1 MSEKKAKFLL
11 AAVILARS
19 TSFVLSKIG
28 LDSLEFFNLL
38 GIRFL
43 IAFAI
48 MYLCFRSRLH
58 NSQKSN
64 IISGVIIGTAYFIVM
79 GLEVFSL
86 KTCESSTTAF
96 LEHTAIV
103 MVPLFE
109 AVINKR
115 LPLLKN
121 IISMLLAITG
131 VALMTLTGSALS
143 LTLGESLAF
152 AAAITYAAAI
162 IITDRLTKGADALV
176 IGIVQLGTMGAL
188 ATVCSML
195 FEAPVLPQTMELWLA
210 ILYLACVC
218 SCFGFTLQAVAQKYT
233 TAETASLYCAIGPLG
248 AGFFGWFFLGETLS
262 AYALFGA
269 ALILS
274 SILIAQKKF

>member
-1 MSEKKAKFLL
+1 MSEKTAKILL

-28 LDSLEFFNLL
+28 LDSLDVFNLL

-48 MYLCFRSRLH
+48 MYFWFHTRLH
-58 NSQKSN
+58 NSHKSN
-64 IISGVIIGTAYFIVM
+64 IVSGVIIGTAYFIVM

-86 KTCESSTTAF
+86 KTCDSSTTAF

-115 LPLLKN
+115 LPLMKN

-131 VALMTLTGSALS
+131 VALMTLTGSSLS
-143 LTLGESLAF
+143 LTFGKSLAF
-152 AAAITYAAAI
+152 AAAITYTAVI

-188 ATVCSML
+188 STASSLL
-195 FEAPVLPQTMELWLA
+195 FENPVLPQTMELWLA

-218 SCFGFTLQAVAQKYT
+218 SCFGFTLQTLAQKYT

-248 AGFFGWFFLGETLS
+248 AGFFGWFFLGEALS
-262 AYALFGA
+262 TYALLGA
-269 ALILS
+269 ALILV
-274 SILIAQKKF
+274 SIIIAQKN